1 MFVRPLLGII
11 SARRCAGELS
21 YHLSV
26 EAATCAFCE
35 IASGNVR
42 ADIVYETSDFLAFLD
57 NRPLFPGHALL
68 CPREHYDTL
77 LDLPPEL
84 AGPTFEATQ
93 LIARAVESAVDAEGT
108 FIAINNRVSQ
118 TVPHLHI
125 HIVPRRRKDGLK
137 GFFWPRQPY
146 KDDAA
151 REAVRDAIE
160 RAVQKLL
167 E

>member
-1 MFVRPLLGII
+1 MAVNGN
-11 SARRCAGELS
+11 C
-21 YHLSV
+21 V
-26 EAATCAFCE
+26 FC
-35 IASGNVR
+35 
-42 ADIVYETSDFLAFLD
+42 DIVARTVAAQIVYDDENLIAFLD
-57 NRPLFPGHALL
+57 SHPLFPGHVLL

-77 LDLPPEL
+77 LDLPTGL
-84 AGPTFEATQ
+84 AGPMLAATQ
-93 LIARAVESAVDAEGT
+93 LLAQAVENAVDAEGT

-125 HIVPRRRKDGLK
+125 HVVPRRRRDGLK

-160 RAVQKLL
+160 REIQKLRA
-167 E
+167 